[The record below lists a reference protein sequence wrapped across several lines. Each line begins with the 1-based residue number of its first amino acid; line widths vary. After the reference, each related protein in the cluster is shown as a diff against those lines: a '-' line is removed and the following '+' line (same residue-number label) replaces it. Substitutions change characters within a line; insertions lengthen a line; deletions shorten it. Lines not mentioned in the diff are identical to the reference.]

1 VWESGLVRLSLSRL
15 GLVYLEVYML
25 SHEEMIGLQ
34 AEKHDLIDA
43 HNFRSKEEYVLHLI
57 HTFAYVQ
64 ASRFG
69 ENKTVLDLGCNT
81 GYGSKILFKSA
92 KKVVGV
98 DVSEKAISSAN
109 NQYGHLGIRFEQID
123 GKKLPF
129 EEDEFDVIV
138 CCQVIEHIVD
148 YGVFIGELKRVLSP
162 SGIVVFTTPNAL
174 LRLDPGMKPWNIF
187 HVREFAHFELKSL
200 LGDFF
205 AEIQIWGLYGKEPL
219 YSIEVNRLNK
229 AREHARRSKESDL
242 HLYPQYSLKSL
253 IKTILPN
260 SAITALRKI
269 VNSYSNSDVAV
280 EREFINQHG
289 IDEFSYRP
297 NDLEA
302 ALDLLAI
309 CSDGE
314 SNLQMISDKDI

>member
-1 VWESGLVRLSLSRL
+1 
-15 GLVYLEVYML
+15 ML

-57 HTFAYVQ
+57 HTLAYVQ
-64 ASRFG
+64 ASRLG

-81 GYGSKILFKSA
+81 GYGSEILFKSA
-92 KKVVGV
+92 KNVVGV
-98 DVSEKAISSAN
+98 DVSDKAISSAN
-109 NQYGHLGIRFEQID
+109 NQYGHLGIRFQQID

-129 EEDEFDVIV
+129 EEDEFDMIV

-162 SGIVVFTTPNAL
+162 GGIVIFTTPNAL
-174 LRLDPGMKPWNIF
+174 LRIDPGMKPWNIF

-200 LGDFF
+200 LDAFF
-205 AEIQIWGLYGKEPL
+205 AEIQIWGLYAKEPL
-219 YSIEVNRLNK
+219 YSIETNRLNK
-229 AREHARRSKESDL
+229 AREQARRSKESNLLL
-242 HLYPQYSLKSL
+242 HPQNSLKSL
-253 IKTILPN
+253 LKTILPN
-260 SAITALRKI
+260 SVIIALRKI
-269 VNSYSNSDVAV
+269 ANSSSNAKLIFD
-280 EREFINQHG
+280 RDFINQYG
-289 IDEFSYRP
+289 IDDFFYS
-297 NDLEA
+297 DTGLEA

-314 SNLQMISDKDI
+314 SNLQGISDKNI